1 MERKLHQYNVDTA
14 PKIWLALHQ
23 VMSYHIHN
31 PFFQRLI
38 PTPHPRLC
46 MARLSR
52 MLLSGTV
59 QEMHSWSSV
68 GSVRFLK
75 VQENYRKQCQNSS
88 ASFLPSIA
96 KFRAHSQVSSKLGR
110 MFLLCTAICCC
121 RS

>member
-1 MERKLHQYNVDTA
+1 MGRKVHQYNIDTV

-52 MLLSGTV
+52 VLLSGTV
-59 QEMHSWSSV
+59 QEMHSWFSV

-75 VQENYRKQCQNSS
+75 IQENYSEQCQNSS

-96 KFRAHSQVSSKLGR
+96 TFRAHSQVSSKSGR